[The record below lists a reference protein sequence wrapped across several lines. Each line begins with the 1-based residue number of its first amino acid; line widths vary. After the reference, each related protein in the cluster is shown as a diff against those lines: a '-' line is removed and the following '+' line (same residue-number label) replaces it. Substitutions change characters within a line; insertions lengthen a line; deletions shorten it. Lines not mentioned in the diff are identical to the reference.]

1 MNYYSNYYFNKYA
14 SAQQGFTV
22 PSSYLNAPNYEYL
35 LKTAGM
41 WDDIK
46 QWGKDRAWDAMVWD
60 IRNHPTHAAN
70 MVEQMRGKDPTSVGA
85 WWDAFKGATKTSINN
100 KLGIKEDN
108 GGNKGIGGNSND
120 NWSKYLPLLGLVGG
134 GALLGGG
141 MGGWGGAL
149 MGGLGLPV
157 AAWAIQQ
164 YMNNNKGGNSGS
176 RWFSTD
182 KVKKPEQQTQ
192 NQNPASPQQATAQTP
207 QQQQGYANKYTP
219 ARQQAQQAYNQAMQG
234 PAQRTNDG
242 SLGELEHNGKPLVA
256 PSNYLGGQN
265 GSVELDSKTNNAS
278 GVRFTGDQ
286 MTGQQIKQQEAIND
300 LRRKAM
306 FENAQKYKE
315 QLIKNKGNYTPEE
328 YASKMQGLA
337 NRMSAFNARNVADKK
352 ELNTVKNEYNS
363 AMKDAKKNFNP
374 NPTPAK

>member
-22 PSSYLNAPNYEYL
+22 PSSYLNVPNYEYL
-35 LKTAGM
+35 LKTAGFGQDVGLKGM
-41 WDDIK
+41 QLLTKISPDAAINTMRNME
-46 QWGKDRAWDAMVWD
+46 GKDLNSFTNW
-60 IRNHPTHAAN
+60 ISAA
-70 MVEQMRGKDPTSVGA
+70 GG
-85 WWDAFKGATKTSINN
+85 
-100 KLGIKEDN
+100 GIKDRLAEKF
-108 GGNKGIGGNSND
+108 GWGNKSD
-120 NWSKYLPLLGLVGG
+120 SDWSKYLPLLGLAGG
-134 GALLGGG
+134 GALLGGS

-176 RWFSTD
+176 SWFSTD
-182 KVKKPEQQTQ
+182 KVKKPEQQVQ
-192 NQNPASPQQATAQTP
+192 NQNSASSPQQATAQTP

-242 SLGELEHNGKPLVA
+242 SLGELEHNGKQLVA

-315 QLIKNKGNYTPEE
+315 QLIKNKDNYTPEE

-337 NRMSAFNARNVADKK
+337 NRMSAFNARNIADKK